1 MKTLKEWMD
10 SSGVGLEEASQLF
23 GKTIGT
29 IRNWRSSGVPASQAD
44 WVNKQIAAYESRR
57 SENISDRL
65 TLNPTAEQFDEWN
78 SAALKSGKIIR
89 EWAMDA
95 LEDAASSELYETGN
109 EITLRVAEPAQDH
122 AERAK
127 DGNSSPND
135 KNEES
140 A

>member
-29 IRNWRSSGVPASQAD
+29 IRNWRSSGVPASQTD

-95 LEDAASSELYETGN
+95 LEDAASSELYDTGN
-109 EITLRVAEPAQDH
+109 KTTLRVAEPAQDH
-122 AERAK
+122 ADHAK